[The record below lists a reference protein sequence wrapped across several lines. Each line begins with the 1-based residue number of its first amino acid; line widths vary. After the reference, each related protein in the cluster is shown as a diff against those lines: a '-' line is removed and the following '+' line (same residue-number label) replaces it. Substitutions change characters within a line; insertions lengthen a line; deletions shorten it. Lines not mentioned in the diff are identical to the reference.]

1 MYGLPVPSPLA
12 NNFGNWHESTSSNRT
27 SASSASEVEPKNIFL
42 ATEC

>member
-12 NNFGNWHESTSSNRT
+12 NKPGNWCESTSLNRL

-42 ATEC
+42 VTQR